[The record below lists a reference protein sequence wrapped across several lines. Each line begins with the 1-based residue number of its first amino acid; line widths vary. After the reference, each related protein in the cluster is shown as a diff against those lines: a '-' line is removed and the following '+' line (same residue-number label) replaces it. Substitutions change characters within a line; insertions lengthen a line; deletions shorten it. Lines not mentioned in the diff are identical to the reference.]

1 MNLYKEA
8 GEAYNHGCTRYFKTK
23 NEELIHVFPCKIG
36 RSEFYTVLSSKEAK
50 KYKVSLTKAIFTF
63 GERESEQKIRADVQ
77 ARISDPKT
85 KEYATK
91 VRYIKT
97 LRQHLR
103 AEEKLKKL
111 NTDDAK

>member
-8 GEAYNHGCTRYFKTK
+8 GEAYSNAYKRYVRAK
-23 NEELIHVFPCKIG
+23 NEEIMYVFPCKVG
-36 RSEFYTVLSSKEAK
+36 RSEFFTVMSQKEAK
-50 KYKVSLTKAIFTF
+50 KYKVSPAKAWYTF
-63 GERESEQKIRADVQ
+63 GDTDYDKKHREELQTKL
-77 ARISDPKT
+77 SDPKI
-85 KEYATK
+85 KEYDAK